1 MQQCSSQSKKGG
13 KRVYHAWSVLN
24 KWLLLDL
31 TPSFSPP
38 FLAEVP
44 WLQREHMASN
54 YLSQTSQ
61 LNGVSEMDSST
72 QSKLVNKEDCGF
84 TFQGGEGEVSHTC
97 WSGCIGH
104 IVSLHFRATR
114 RSQLSSVIWMQNES
128 TKVAFL
134 WGMKIIFRS

>member
-1 MQQCSSQSKKGG
+1 MFVKAISRASVQLRTPDAALLLCACTSAVCRMQQCSSQSKKGG

-84 TFQGGEGEVSHTC
+84 TFQGGGCHTHA
-97 WSGCIGH
+97 G
-104 IVSLHFRATR
+104 VDA
-114 RSQLSSVIWMQNES
+114 
-128 TKVAFL
+128 
-134 WGMKIIFRS
+134 